1 MKTMSDLYTQSLL
14 LFITVVC
21 CLTPATDEM
30 DRLHTSRTVEE
41 AYLRHL
47 PPLLFISKIPLTV

>member
-30 DRLHTSRTVEE
+30 DKDSTLAEQLRRL
-41 AYLRHL
+41 
-47 PPLLFISKIPLTV
+47 I